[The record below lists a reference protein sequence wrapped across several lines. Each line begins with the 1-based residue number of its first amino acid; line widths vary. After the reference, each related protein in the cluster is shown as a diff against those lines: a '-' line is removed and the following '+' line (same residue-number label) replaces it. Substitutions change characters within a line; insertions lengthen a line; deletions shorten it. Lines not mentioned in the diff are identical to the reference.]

1 MWSPTLR
8 TEQHRA
14 KDGAPSICGDHFG
27 GTYMKL
33 AGMMMLLAG
42 WVIVISAVVLLLS
55 PAPRGLFVFG
65 GMCVEALGLVIAF
78 RKEPL

>member
-1 MWSPTLR
+1 MR
-8 TEQHRA
+8 V
-14 KDGAPSICGDHFG
+14 
-27 GTYMKL
+27 

-42 WVIVISAVVLLLS
+42 WVIVISAIVLLLS
-55 PAPRGLFVFG
+55 PALRGTFIFG